1 MIGMNK
7 QVLRLAFFLLLLSF
21 ASVSCENDDEREI
34 VVGQVSNPVAEFHRA
49 QIVLVSAPGEE
60 FSFPGC
66 RLEGLEEEYHA
77 LVSLLER
84 KGIEVCDLR
93 AAAREAGQL
102 QTEGMHSMVYVRDPM
117 IATPC
122 GIVIGKM
129 KNEARQPEPSYVTRA
144 LCSMG
149 LLPVYRVKGDQACL
163 EGGDYFPFGNVCFI
177 GCGLR
182 TNQEAVDELMKADVL
197 GADSIVV
204 IRDRWHQQREMHL
217 DTYLNII
224 DRDLMTLTC
233 DRFDAT
239 PDDEAFL
246 TADVYVRRAGF
257 GNYDKVLADTP
268 LLGFLQGLGVEVLRI
283 GKYDTA
289 TLGGNFLCIA
299 PRRIIASDD
308 LSEAFVE
315 TLRRH
320 RVELESSPAG
330 NLCTGGGSIHCAT
343 QVISRK

>member
-1 MIGMNK
+1 MRKLSLFLLVCLFCMASCNGYDDDG
-7 QVLRLAFFLLLLSF
+7 QVGALAFPKAEYGF
-21 ASVSCENDDEREI
+21 ARTVLMCE
-34 VVGQVSNPVAEFHRA
+34 
-49 QIVLVSAPGEE
+49 PGEE
-60 FSFPGC
+60 FDFAGSSKDG
-66 RLEGLEEEYHA
+66 A
-77 LVSLLER
+77 LSEHRALANILRQE
-84 KGIEVCDLR
+84 GIEVLEMR
-93 AAAREAGQL
+93 PSVREYLGAQ
-102 QTEGMHSMVYVRDPM
+102 SRDRSIVYVRDP
-117 IATPC
+117 ILCTPSSLVV
-122 GIVIGKM
+122 GRM
-129 KNEARQPEPSYVTRA
+129 SNELRSAEPEQA
-144 LCSMG
+144 LAFLRKFGQM
-149 LLPVYRVKGDQACL
+149 PVYRIHSEGAVL
-163 EGGDYFPFGNVCFI
+163 EGGDYFPFGNLCFI

-239 PDDEAFL
+239 PDDGAFL

-299 PRRIIASDD
+299 PRHIIASDD

-320 RVELESSPAG
+320 RVAVESSPAG
-330 NLCTGGGSIHCAT
+330 NLRTGGGSIHCAT